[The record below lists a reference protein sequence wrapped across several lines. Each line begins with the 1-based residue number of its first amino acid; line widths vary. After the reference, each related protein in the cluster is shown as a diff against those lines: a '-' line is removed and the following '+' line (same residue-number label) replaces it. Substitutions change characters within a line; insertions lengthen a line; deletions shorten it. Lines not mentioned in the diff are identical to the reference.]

1 MQKNAVDFHVEHEH
15 RETEVLLCVNCDSE
29 AGYAAGMMNCHFF
42 HAPINR
48 VATVRFLRACNFFSL
63 GRNSTL
69 GGDLD

>member
-42 HAPINR
+42 HAPINFGKYR
-48 VATVRFLRACNFFSL
+48 SLKMIFKILFSCC
-63 GRNSTL
+63 
-69 GGDLD
+69 